1 MVDMNNL
8 RERVSGES
16 FDYTLLM
23 ECLSDYSSPRS
34 KITQLLRSG
43 EILRLK
49 KGLYIFGPQRRRSL
63 VSLEI
68 LANQLYGPSYVS
80 LEYALAF
87 YGLIPE
93 FVAEVTSVTTKRQ
106 KMYETPIGRFS
117 YTPIPIKL
125 FSTGFTLIQVADYGS
140 ALIATPEKAINDL
153 LYIRDSKIS
162 SNSDLEA
169 LLFEDL
175 RMDQQS
181 VARLKIGILQEILK
195 AGGSPVLSYLITW
208 LRSNK

>member
-1 MVDMNNL
+1 MFMNNL
-8 RERVSGES
+8 RGKVQGES
-16 FDYTLLM
+16 FDYTVLM
-23 ECLSDYSSPRS
+23 DCLSEYKSPRS
-34 KITQLLRSG
+34 KVTHLLRSG
-43 EILRLK
+43 ELIRVK
-49 KGLYIFGPQRRRSL
+49 KGLYVFGTQQRRSL

-68 LANQLYGPSYVS
+68 LANQIYGPSYVS

-117 YTPIPIKL
+117 YTPIPIHL
-125 FSTGFTLIQVADYGS
+125 FSTGFTLLQITDYGS
-140 ALIATPEKAINDL
+140 ALIATPEKALADL
-153 LYIRDSKIS
+153 LYIRKFKIK

-169 LLFEDL
+169 LLFDNL
-175 RMDQQS
+175 RLDQTS
-181 VARLKIGILQEILK
+181 IRKLHIGVLSDILK
-195 AGGSPVLSYLITW
+195 AGGSPILSLLMNW